1 MPKTKFLFNKITIIL
16 LALQILN
23 LSIYN
28 TDFYIHSFLSPQEPT
43 QSQIDDQNSIDCF
56 AEMVVEDMAGYQNAF
71 PETPQ
76 KTTKQRGELKHN
88 INFKLFQIDNFA
100 KVVTKTG
107 IHYSPYKEKYP
118 LFLDHYSYLFVKEI
132 NHPPA

>member
-1 MPKTKFLFNKITIIL
+1 ML

-28 TDFYIHSFLSPQEPT
+28 TDFYIHSFFSSQQQT
-43 QSQIDDQNSIDCF
+43 QSQADDQNSIDCL
-56 AEMVVEDMAGYQNAF
+56 AEMVVEDMAGYQDAF
-71 PETPQ
+71 PEIPQ

-88 INFKLFQIDNFA
+88 INFKLFQTDNFP
-100 KVVTKTG
+100 KVVNKVS
-107 IHYSPYKEKYP
+107 IHYSPYKDKHP
-118 LFLDHYSYLFVKEI
+118 RFLEHYSYLFFKEI